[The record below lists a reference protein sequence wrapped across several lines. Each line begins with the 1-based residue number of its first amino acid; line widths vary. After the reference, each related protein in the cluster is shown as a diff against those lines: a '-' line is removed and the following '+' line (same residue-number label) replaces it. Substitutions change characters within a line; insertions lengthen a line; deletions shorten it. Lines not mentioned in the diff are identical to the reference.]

1 SATMSVRAWGT
12 CATTIR
18 DSCTLGFISYISAF
32 LFSPTLYAPVLCL
45 LLFLPLS
52 LSLSLPLS
60 LSLSLSFFLHLTL
73 SLTAAPPSP
82 PPPRSPPPP
91 LPLSLLLPLPPWIV
105 QRKTSPRPSPSLF

>member
-45 LLFLPLS
+45 LL
-52 LSLSLPLS
+52 SLPLS
-60 LSLSLSFFLHLTL
+60 LSLAHACATTPPVPSPALALYISPPLSVSPPSLSL
-73 SLTAAPPSP
+73 SLSLHPCCAGLAAEMAG
-82 PPPRSPPPP
+82 
-91 LPLSLLLPLPPWIV
+91 
-105 QRKTSPRPSPSLF
+105 